1 MNAPARPI
9 KAAAPGAGTGTVF
22 VKLSIVKLVVDPSP
36 VVAVVLA
43 ISKATRPMAL
53 QSMGPA
59 VGTKLALL
67 KVTVP
72 FPEAVTATRPSS
84 GCTDWVASYAPKT
97 KRVKV
102 RPVPAQDPTL
112 TEKPGVLDIS
122 RVEPDGSKV
131 EDESK

>member
-1 MNAPARPI
+1 
-9 KAAAPGAGTGTVF
+9 
-22 VKLSIVKLVVDPSP
+22 
-36 VVAVVLA
+36 
-43 ISKATRPMAL
+43 MAL

-72 FPEAVTATRPSS
+72 FPEAVTAIIPSN
-84 GCTDWVASYAPKT
+84 GCSLWLASYAPQT
-97 KRVKV
+97 PMVKV

-112 TEKPGVLDIS
+112 TEKPGVLDMS